1 MAFKVFKQKGKDVIL
16 NIEKIVSIKADDTT
30 GKTIIYSTNQTNEVD
45 GSLEEITVLLGMGPK
60 KEVRGF

>member
-16 NIEKIVSIKADDTT
+16 NIDKIVSIKADETT

-45 GSLEEITVLLGMGPK
+45 GSIEEITVLLGIGPK
-60 KEVRGF
+60 KEVHGF

>member
-16 NIEKIVSIKADDTT
+16 NIEKIVSIKADEPT

-45 GSLEEITVLLGMGPK
+45 GSLEEITVLLGIGPK
-60 KEVRGF
+60 KEVHGF

>member
-16 NIEKIVSIKADDTT
+16 NIDKIVSIKADDTT

-45 GSLEEITVLLGMGPK
+45 GSIEEITVLLGIGPK
-60 KEVRGF
+60 KEVHGF

>member
-16 NIEKIVSIKADDTT
+16 NIEKIVSIKADDAT

-45 GSLEEITVLLGMGPK
+45 GSLEEITALLGIGPK
-60 KEVRGF
+60 KEVHGF

>member
-16 NIEKIVSIKADDTT
+16 NIDKIVSIKADDVT

-45 GSLEEITVLLGMGPK
+45 GSLEEITVLLGIGPK
-60 KEVRGF
+60 KEVHGF